1 MRKKFMQLL
10 NDYAENIGVL
20 LGLSLILSFVFLDGI
35 ILTILASIFFLIA
48 GILILLAYLQS
59 KGWKNKME
67 KKAEQRS
74 LNIQIPNFNLINVI
88 YYSTMTCLII
98 LWVLSEKIERMFHL
112 SNYFFYS
119 FIALFLLHYIWKF
132 YKVITK
138 H

>member
-1 MRKKFMQLL
+1 MQLL

-48 GILILLAYLQS
+48 GILILFAYLQS
-59 KGWKNKME
+59 KGWKYKME

-74 LNIQIPNFNLINVI
+74 LNIKIPNFNLYNVI
-88 YYSTMTCLII
+88 YYSSMTCLII

-119 FIALFLLHYIWKF
+119 FIVLFLLHYIWKF
-132 YKVITK
+132 YKEITK